1 MSKRILIVSYHFYP
15 DSEVGAKRVSELARS
30 LCGQGIE
37 VVVVAARSQRYI
49 RSDPN
54 LTLELPNLRIVTVP
68 VPPKIL
74 PGLLRTL
81 KRLRPRQEPKETQA
95 PAAAAAAG
103 GQPRES
109 WLARLRRYYLSL
121 EWLVDDKKLWATL
134 AALRLWTLG
143 LGKPFDA
150 VISSGPPMTAHIA
163 TWLAR
168 PLLRCPWLMDM
179 RDPWFYDTDWRQEV
193 QSGLSRHL
201 NAGLERRCAASAD
214 LIVTTTPGL
223 AKILRERYPARH
235 EAVQVVFNGFN
246 KQLPLAP
253 PAAGQLR
260 LLYAGTLYYNRDP
273 FPLLRAVA
281 ALARQPGVDRSKLS
295 FELVGN
301 CAAWGG
307 VNIERWVREQ
317 GMADCVKVRPP
328 VPAQEVPALM
338 EQANVLV
345 NFAQGQPNQI
355 PAKMF
360 DYIAAGREML
370 LIAETHSDSARLATE
385 AGCARVVA
393 PEDEAGLTAALTQ
406 LYQDYVVAQQA
417 PALDPARVQ
426 AFSRRS
432 QNERFLELLDVEPQ
446 PVTQTSS

>member
-15 DSEVGAKRVSELARS
+15 DSEVGAKRVSELARY
-30 LCGQGIE
+30 LCEQGME
-37 VVVVAARSQRYI
+37 VVVLAARSQRYI
-49 RSDPN
+49 RSDPA
-54 LTLELPNLRIVTVP
+54 LTLKLPNLRLVTVP

-74 PGLLRTL
+74 PGLLKAL
-81 KRLRPRQEPKETQA
+81 KRLRPNGPNEKPRA
-95 PAAAAAAG
+95 PAAPADSG
-103 GQPRES
+103 TRLRES
-109 WLARLRRYYLSL
+109 WLARLRRYYFSL
-121 EWLVDDKKLWATL
+121 EWLVDDKKSWASL
-134 AALRLWTLG
+134 AVLRLWALA

-163 TWLAR
+163 TWLGR
-168 PLLRCPWLMDM
+168 PLLRCPWVMDM
-179 RDPWFYDTDWRQEV
+179 RDPWFYDTNWRQEV

-201 NAGLERRCAASAD
+201 NAALERRCASSAD

-223 AKILRERYPARH
+223 AKILRERYPARR

-246 KQLPLAP
+246 ERLPLAP
-253 PAAGQLR
+253 PPAGVLR

-281 ALARQPGVDRSKLS
+281 ALARQPGVDRSKIS

-301 CAAWGG
+301 CASWGG
-307 VNIERWVREQ
+307 VDIERWVQEQ
-317 GMADCVKVRPP
+317 GVADCVKVRPP
-328 VPAQEVPALM
+328 VPAREVPALM

-360 DYIAAGREML
+360 DYISAGRDML
-370 LIAETHSDSARLATE
+370 LIAETYSDSARLAME
-385 AGCARVVA
+385 AGCARVLE
-393 PEDEAGLTAALTQ
+393 PEDESGLTAALTQ

-417 PALDPARVQ
+417 PTLDPARVQ
-426 AFSRRS
+426 TFSRQS
-432 QNERFLELLDVEPQ
+432 QNERFLELIDGCPQ
-446 PVTQTSS
+446 PVTQISS